1 MATATDVQVR
11 QRPWWLTLIGG
22 VAAVIL
28 GGLLLWG
35 GLGVR
40 VQVYMLVVYF
50 IGFYWFVSGIFEL
63 VYMFVDHSMWGWKL
77 FMGIVGIW
85 AGGYVITNPILS
97 AVALPKI
104 AVLVLGIYGIMYGI
118 ILIVMAFKGGGWGAG
133 LLGALGLDP
142 WLRAGGQLLH
152 AWCRARLCLGFRAI
166 RFHLWNCSHCAF
178 VPAAQAFQ
186 SIVSLSTKKRTRIPG
201 FFFYVEAGT
210 SQTGFSATFA
220 AGFPRDEETN
230 IPTRATPAATRNP

>member
-1 MATATDVQVR
+1 MDFRGSIFEVYSSFKFQKEKKEMATATDVQVR

-35 GLGVR
+35 GYGVR
-40 VQVYMLVVYF
+40 LQTYMFVIYF

-104 AVLVLGIYGIMYGI
+104 AVWVLGFYGIFYGIM
-118 ILIVMAFKGGGWGAG
+118 LIVMAFKGGGWGAG
-133 LLGALGLDP
+133 LLGALGLV
-142 WLRAGGQLLH
+142 
-152 AWCRARLCLGFRAI
+152 LGFVLIGNAAELGVGLAYVWVSALFAFIFGIVAI
-166 RFHLWNCSHCAF
+166 VRS
-178 VPAAQAFQ
+178 FQ
-186 SIVSLSTKKRTRIPG
+186 QRKLSK
-201 FFFYVEAGT
+201 V
-210 SQTGFSATFA
+210 
-220 AGFPRDEETN
+220 
-230 IPTRATPAATRNP
+230 

>member
-1 MATATDVQVR
+1 MATATATDVQVR

-22 VAAVIL
+22 ITGVIL
-28 GGLLLWG
+28 GALLLWG

-63 VYMFVDHSMWGWKL
+63 VYMFVDHSQWGWKL
-77 FMGIVGIW
+77 FMGIVGIF

-118 ILIVMAFKGGGWGAG
+118 MLIVMAFKGGGWGAG
-133 LLGALGLDP
+133 LLGALGLV
-142 WLRAGGQLLH
+142 
-152 AWCRARLCLGFRAI
+152 LGFVLVGNYYMPGVGIAYVWVSALFAFIFGIVAI
-166 RFHLWNCSHCAF
+166 VR
-178 VPAAQAFQ
+178 AFQ
-186 SIVSLSTKKRTRIPG
+186 QRKASK
-201 FFFYVEAGT
+201 A
-210 SQTGFSATFA
+210 
-220 AGFPRDEETN
+220 
-230 IPTRATPAATRNP
+230 